1 MAEVHGAEVDRHLP
15 VPGLL
20 AQLHRAADLQDADVV
35 VQEIEAPEGLEAAL
49 DRAGHRRA
57 VGDVGLKGLGL
68 APLAADDGDGLLRR
82 LVHQIDA
89 EDARPFPRE

>member
-1 MAEVHGAEVDRHLP
+1 
-15 VPGLL
+15 
-20 AQLHRAADLQDADVV
+20 
-35 VQEIEAPEGLEAAL
+35 
-49 DRAGHRRA
+49 
-57 VGDVGLKGLGL
+57 LKGLGL